1 MYIYNGNEIHSAGA
15 FEKKSFGRLKEL
27 LNVLETCDND
37 FQRAIKFRRICSTY
51 ALFEKSFY
59 LNGKIREKFE
69 PYQDKIETLRD
80 LYMNY
85 EKSGLFGLAEEEDKF
100 LLKEEGDLDSRYII
114 NAYIN
119 DFYSYDLD
127 KFLPRY
133 GITKRI
139 LDKCVYRVKANDP
152 ELYAKFLE
160 VENNN
165 KTKRLVLPIYNVNSI
180 VEGINTGKTL
190 EGKNF
195 DVFEFYKTAPF
206 TDKDF
211 DLEIRTI
218 AKDFPKLLKFKLLKR
233 DLRKDHSYQTGQV
246 TCSYADN
253 LYLFTKCF
261 NEKEAETL
269 REWMENNGVRTLT
282 RAYEAQVVGVYACRP
297 SNDEFNV
304 EDAEEI
310 FDIMKEQGYP
320 KTHEVFDLF
329 KNKKIKENKT
339 KRLVLEEKEE
349 A

>member
-15 FEKKSFGRLKEL
+15 FEKKSFERLKAL

-37 FQRAIKFRRICSTY
+37 FQRSIKIRRICSSF

-59 LNGKIREKFE
+59 LNGKMRENFV

-85 EKSGLFGLAEEEDKF
+85 EKSGLFGLAEEENKF

-139 LDKCVYRVKANDP
+139 LDKCINRVRANDS

-190 EGKNF
+190 EGKKF
-195 DVFEFYKTAPF
+195 DVFEFYKVAPF

-211 DLEIRTI
+211 DHEIRI
-218 AKDFPKLLKFKLLKR
+218 IGKDFPKLLKFKLLKQQFNNEKQNTTSVR
-233 DLRKDHSYQTGQV
+233 GCT
-246 TCSYADN
+246 YADN
-253 LYLFTKCF
+253 LYLFAKCF
-261 NEKEAETL
+261 NEKDAETL
-269 REWMENNGVRTLT
+269 KNWMENNGVRTLT

-297 SNDEFNV
+297 RNDEFNV

-329 KNKKIKENKT
+329 KSEKIKENKT
-339 KRLVLEEKEE
+339 KRLVLEEKE
-349 A
+349 